1 MSPARAAFL
10 DRDGVLCALVPD
22 PETGF
27 PEAPLH
33 ADDVTLVAGAAAA
46 AQRLIAHGWLL
57 VGVSNQPAAAKGKVS
72 WSEIEAVQRRVL
84 ELLDDAGV
92 QFDGFYLCPH
102 HPHGVVPELTGPCD
116 CRKPQPGMLLT
127 AAGHLGIDLAGSW
140 MIGDTDSD
148 VIAGT
153 AAGCR
158 TALIECPG
166 SAHKRHGDSG
176 ADVVVP
182 TLGSAVDV
190 VLSGRAERGVETIP
204 GGAGGHQ

>member
-1 MSPARAAFL
+1 VSPARAAFL

-22 PETGF
+22 PETGL

-33 ADDVTLVAGAAAA
+33 VDDVALVAGAAAA
-46 AQRLIAHGWLL
+46 ANRLAANGWLL
-57 VGVSNQPAAAKGKVS
+57 VGVSNQPAAAKGKVL
-72 WSEIEAVQRRVL
+72 WSELEAVQRRVL
-84 ELLDDAGV
+84 ELLRDTGV

-102 HPHGVVPELTGPCD
+102 HPDGVVPELTGPCE
-116 CRKPQPGMLLT
+116 CRKPRPGMLLT
-127 AAGHLGIDLAGSW
+127 AARELQIDLAASW

-148 VIAGT
+148 VIAGA

-166 SAHKRHGDSG
+166 SAHKRHGGSG
-176 ADVVVP
+176 ADVLVP

-190 VLSGRAERGVETIP
+190 VLAARAERVETVP
-204 GGAGGHQ
+204 GGTRGHQ